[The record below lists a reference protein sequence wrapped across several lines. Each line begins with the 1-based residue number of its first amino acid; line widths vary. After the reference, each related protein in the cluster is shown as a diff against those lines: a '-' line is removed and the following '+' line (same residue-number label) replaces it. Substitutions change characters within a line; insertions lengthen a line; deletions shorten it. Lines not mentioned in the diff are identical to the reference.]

1 MKRYLLS
8 TFTIAAAAL
17 LVTSC
22 NDEMDNGLKT
32 GDDGTVTF
40 TAQLPSEM
48 GTRAFA
54 DGLTAKHLQY
64 AVYEAG
70 QSTPLK
76 VFGDETTVVGEAEMV
91 DLKKSVTL
99 KLTSGKSYDVIFWAD
114 ATTDSPYTFNP
125 ASQEVSVDY
134 SKVNNNSDNCDAFF
148 KKETITVSGNQSVDV
163 KLTRPFAQVNIGTDD
178 FDAAKASGLEVT
190 QTEVVAKAFATLNL
204 ATGEVS
210 DEADRTFTMK
220 AIPTASDGE
229 FPVAGGYKYLSMDY
243 LLVGADKATV
253 DVAFNYG
260 GPQSRTFTNVPVQ
273 RNYRTNIYGSLLTN
287 TTDFNVVIEPAFSGE
302 FAHEVVSVSTFAALK
317 AAATAGGDVKLE
329 SAIDFTQVV
338 TVDNNKTL
346 TVDLNKQNVAN
357 AADLWDNPSVPNSW
371 SLFSVRGTDSKL
383 TLSGDGDVIAKAND
397 CYAID
402 VQGGGHLVIEG
413 GHYNGNIHAV
423 YVLEGVAEIKGGTFE
438 VQQKYPDAEKADE
451 FVLNCLDENRKNGTA
466 KIIVTGGTFIG
477 FNPGDCKA
485 EGNGTN
491 FVAPGYA
498 SIPNGTAADGR
509 TIWKVVP
516 TVEATTEAELEGSFK
531 RGSVT
536 AISSNISTATITTCH
551 SKSNLVF
558 KNGSVLKLEPTET
571 GSLYTLS
578 VRKNSNL
585 TISGN
590 GSIIAPVLIN
600 PNPTTSQAAAIE
612 VGVQAN
618 SGTVN
623 IYDNVT
629 LEGNSG
635 AAGSYALRLVN
646 GTANI
651 YGGHFKTAG
660 GLNGDSECIYLQSI
674 KPYREAYRQCNLNIY
689 GGVFETTGDAK
700 YLINC
705 KDEPYKDGKC
715 AIKIMGGIFVGFN
728 PADNTAEGAHTNFVA
743 SGYKSVETTYNGKQ
757 AWKVV
762 KE

>member
-32 GDDGTVTF
+32 GDEGTVTF

-70 QSTPLK
+70 QSTPLP

-91 DLKKSVTL
+91 NLKKSVTL

-204 ATGEVS
+204 ATGKVS

-287 TTDFNVVIEPAFSGE
+287 TTDFNVVIEPAFATTNYNLGALYTASQIGGAVTLSDNVD
-302 FAHEVVSVSTFAALK
+302 FDRTIAVQPGKTMSVNLNGKT
-317 AAATAGGDVKLE
+317 VKN
-329 SAIDFTQVV
+329 T
-338 TVDNNKTL
+338 TN
-346 TVDLNKQNVAN
+346 
-357 AADLWDNPSVPNSW
+357 LWENPSVPDSW

-383 TLSGDGDVIAKAND
+383 TLSGDGEVIAKAND
-397 CYAID
+397 CYAVD
-402 VQGGGHLVIEG
+402 VQDGGHLVIED

-423 YVLEGVAEIKGGTFE
+423 YVEEGTAEIKGGTFE
-438 VQQKYPDAEKADE
+438 VQQKYPDADKADE
-451 FVLNCLDENRKNGTA
+451 FVLNCYDANRKNGTA

-516 TVEATTEAELEGSFK
+516 AVEATTAEGLKTALTTRGKIVALGQDLEYA
-531 RGSVT
+531 SV
-536 AISSNISTATITTCH
+536 ISPARSTSLVMKNGA
-551 SKSNLVF
+551 VF
-558 KNGSVLKLEPTET
+558 KSTNDDSNNINTLLSISET
-571 GSLYTLS
+571 G
-578 VRKNSNL
+578 VK
-585 TISGN
+585 ISGN
-590 GSIIAPVLIN
+590 GTLEAAPN
-600 PNPTTSQAAAIE
+600 RPNHTSAVIE
-612 VGVQAN
+612 VRNGGSVDIYGNLTFDAKGGSKAN
-618 SGTVN
+618 N
-623 IYDNVT
+623 AI
-629 LEGNSG
+629 
-635 AAGSYALRLVN
+635 RIFK

-651 YGGHFKTAG
+651 HSGYFHTVGGSPKE
-660 GLNGDSECIYLQSI
+660 NSSECILIGY
-674 KPYREAYRQCNLNIY
+674 YNTDCYLNIT
-689 GGVFETTGDAK
+689 GGIFESDGDAT

-705 KDEPYKDGKC
+705 MDDYKKRC
-715 AIKIMGGIFVGFN
+715 HVKVMGGTFVGFN
-728 PADNTAEGAHTNFVA
+728 PADNTADGAHTNFVA
-743 SGYKSVETTYNGKQ
+743 PGYKSVETTYNGKQ

>member
-32 GDDGTVTF
+32 GNEGTVTF

-99 KLTSGKSYDVIFWAD
+99 QLTSGKSYDVIFWAD
-114 ATTDSPYTFNP
+114 ATTDSPYTFDP
-125 ASQEVSVDY
+125 ATQKVSVDY

-204 ATGEVS
+204 ATGEVA

-260 GPQSRTFTNVPVQ
+260 GPQNRTFTNVPVQ

-302 FAHEVVSVSTFAALK
+302 FAHEVVSTDEQLA
-317 AAATAGGDVKLE
+317 AAATIPNQRIQLTDGVKVTLPTTIADGVEFIGGNNTMIKVPNGYILKANNTTFKDVTLARDDSNGKTEEKGILVIN
-329 SAIDFTQVV
+329 ADDVVLDNVKFTIVNQKVGAYGCVYVNRGKTV
-338 TVDNNKTL
+338 TVKNTK
-346 TVDLNKQNVAN
+346 
-357 AADLWDNPSVPNSW
+357 
-371 SLFSVRGTDSKL
+371 FSIQIS
-383 TLSGDGDVIAKAND
+383 
-397 CYAID
+397 Y
-402 VQGGGHLVIEG
+402 
-413 GHYNGNIHAV
+413 AV
-423 YVLEGVAEIKGGTFE
+423 YAYDNETNIILE
-438 VQQKYPDAEKADE
+438 
-451 FVLNCLDENRKNGTA
+451 NCNFGPKFQYCTNQ
-466 KIIVTGGTFIG
+466 
-477 FNPGDCKA
+477 P
-485 EGNGTN
+485 GNGKLIARNTT
-491 FVAPGYA
+491 FRGWMSGWSDGYFENCTFKHGDLYYPYA
-498 SIPNGTAADGR
+498 R
-509 TIWKVVP
+509 CY
-516 TVEATTEAELEGSFK
+516 GSSVFK
-531 RGSVT
+531 DCEFERL
-536 AISSNISTATITTCH
+536 STATD
-551 SKSNLVF
+551 NRWL
-558 KNGSVLKLEPTET
+558 PTAPNRNDGE
-571 GSLYTLS
+571 GNRLYDYDYAVS
-578 VRKNSNL
+578 CMKQH
-585 TISGN
+585 
-590 GSIIAPVLIN
+590 SIIEFIN
-600 PNPTTSQAAAIE
+600 CRYSDGSAFNKNVFLKGTTDS
-612 VGVQAN
+612 
-618 SGTVN
+618 SGDPDKV
-623 IYDNVT
+623 II
-629 LEGNSG
+629 
-635 AAGSYALRLVN
+635 N
-646 GTANI
+646 GTT
-651 YGGHFKTAG
+651 YT
-660 GLNGDSECIYLQSI
+660 D
-674 KPYREAYRQCNLNIY
+674 
-689 GGVFETTGDAK
+689 
-700 YLINC
+700 IN
-705 KDEPYKDGKC
+705 E
-715 AIKIMGGIFVGFN
+715 F
-728 PADNTAEGAHTNFVA
+728 
-743 SGYKSVETTYNGKQ
+743 TY
-757 AWKVV
+757 W
-762 KE
+762 

>member
-32 GDDGTVTF
+32 GDEGTVTF

-70 QSTPLK
+70 QSTPLP
-76 VFGDETTVVGEAEMV
+76 VFGDETTVVGEAEMNN
-91 DLKKSVTL
+91 LKQTVSL
-99 KLTSGKSYDVIFWAD
+99 KLTTGKTYDVIFWAD

-287 TTDFNVVIEPAFSGE
+287 TTDFNVVIEPAFATTNYNLGALYTASQIGGAVTLSDNVD
-302 FAHEVVSVSTFAALK
+302 FDRTIAVQPGKTMSVNLNGKT
-317 AAATAGGDVKLE
+317 VKN
-329 SAIDFTQVV
+329 T
-338 TVDNNKTL
+338 T
-346 TVDLNKQNVAN
+346 
-357 AADLWDNPSVPNSW
+357 DLWENPSVPNSW

-423 YVLEGVAEIKGGTFE
+423 YVTEGVAEIKGGTFE

-451 FVLNCLDENRKNGTA
+451 FVLNCLDENYKNGTA

-498 SIPNGTAADGR
+498 SIANGTAADGR

-516 TVEATTEAELEGSFK
+516 AVEATTEAELEGSFK

-536 AISSNISTATITTCH
+536 AISSNINTATITTCH

-590 GSIIAPVLIN
+590 GSIIAPVLIS

-612 VGVQAN
+612 VGVQAY
-618 SGTVN
+618 SGIVN

-674 KPYREAYRQCNLNIY
+674 KPWRGTYRQCNLNIY
-689 GGVFETTGDAK
+689 GGIFETTGDAK

>member
-8 TFTIAAAAL
+8 SFTIAAAAL

-32 GDDGTVTF
+32 GDEGTVTF

-91 DLKKSVTL
+91 NLKKSVTL

-204 ATGEVS
+204 ATGEVA

-253 DVAFNYG
+253 DVVFNYG
-260 GPQSRTFTNVPVQ
+260 GPQNRTFTNVPVQ

-287 TTDFNVVIEPAFSGE
+287 TTDFNVVIEPAFATTNYNLGALYTASQIGGAVTLSDNVD
-302 FAHEVVSVSTFAALK
+302 FDRTIAVQPGKTMSVNLNGKT
-317 AAATAGGDVKLE
+317 VKN
-329 SAIDFTQVV
+329 T
-338 TVDNNKTL
+338 T
-346 TVDLNKQNVAN
+346 
-357 AADLWDNPSVPNSW
+357 DLWENPSVPNSW

-383 TLSGDGDVIAKAND
+383 TLSGDGEVIAKAND
-397 CYAID
+397 CYAVD
-402 VQGGGHLVIEG
+402 VQDGGHLVIEG

-423 YVLEGVAEIKGGTFE
+423 YVQKGTAEIKGGTFE
-438 VQQKYPDAEKADE
+438 VQQKYSAEDPDEY
-451 FVLNCLDENRKNGTA
+451 VLNCYDANYINGTA
-466 KIIVTGGTFIG
+466 KIIVSGGTFIG
-477 FNPGDCKA
+477 FNPGNCKA
-485 EGNGTN
+485 EDKNGTN
-491 FVAPGYA
+491 FLAPGYA
-498 SIPNGTAADGR
+498 SVADGTTADGR
-509 TIWKVVP
+509 VIYKVIQAP
-516 TVEATTEAELEGSFK
+516 TTRSEIINLLSKDGGSICIGSDYEGGAYLSK
-531 RGSVT
+531 DGVT
-536 AISSNISTATITTCH
+536 ASFAISNNAVVTPLQKKSQRSTFNIDGTNLNLFGNGKILGPCNVTDSDEGAIWVQGGSTL
-551 SKSNLVF
+551 N
-558 KNGSVLKLEPTET
+558 
-571 GSLYTLS
+571 
-578 VRKNSNL
+578 
-585 TISGN
+585 ISGN
-590 GSIIAPVLIN
+590 LSI
-600 PNPTTSQAAAIE
+600 E
-612 VGVQAN
+612 G
-618 SGTVN
+618 GTGGHLNACV
-623 IYDNVT
+623 IIF
-629 LEGNSG
+629 
-635 AAGSYALRLVN
+635 N
-646 GTANI
+646 GTTNI
-651 YGGHFKTAG
+651 QNGYFHSSIDK
-660 GLNGDSECIYLQSI
+660 NGDSNPCIILAPI
-674 KPYREAYRQCNLNIY
+674 KSPTVTGYSKLNIY
-689 GGVFETTGDAK
+689 GGVFEADGDAK
-700 YLINC
+700 FVINC
-705 KDEPYKDGKC
+705 QDEDKDRCTVKV
-715 AIKIMGGIFVGFN
+715 MGGIFVGFN
-728 PADNTAEGAHTNFVA
+728 PADNTADGAHTNYVA
-743 SGYKSVETTYNGKQ
+743 TGYKSVETTYNGKQ

-762 KE
+762 RE

>member
-32 GDDGTVTF
+32 GDEGTVTF
-40 TAQLPSEM
+40 TAQLPSEI

-76 VFGDETTVVGEAEMV
+76 VFGDETTVVGEAEMNN
-91 DLKKSVTL
+91 LKQTVSL
-99 KLTSGKSYDVIFWAD
+99 KLTTGKTYDVIFWAD

-204 ATGEVS
+204 ATGEVA

-287 TTDFNVVIEPAFSGE
+287 TTDFNVVIEPAFATTNYNLGALYTASQIGGAVTLSDNVD
-302 FAHEVVSVSTFAALK
+302 FDRTIAVQPGKTMSVNLNGKT
-317 AAATAGGDVKLE
+317 VKN
-329 SAIDFTQVV
+329 T
-338 TVDNNKTL
+338 T
-346 TVDLNKQNVAN
+346 
-357 AADLWDNPSVPNSW
+357 DLWENPSVPNSW

-397 CYAID
+397 CYAVD
-402 VQGGGHLVIEG
+402 VQDGGHLVIED
-413 GHYNGNIHAV
+413 GHFNGNIHAV

-451 FVLNCLDENRKNGTA
+451 FVLNCYDANRRNGTA

-485 EGNGTN
+485 EGDGTN

-498 SIPNGTAADGR
+498 SIANGTAADGR

-516 TVEATTEAELEGSFK
+516 AVEATTEAELEGSFK
-531 RGSVT
+531 RGSIT

-571 GSLYTLS
+571 GDLYTLS

-590 GSIIAPVLIN
+590 GSIIAPVLIS

-612 VGVQAN
+612 VGVQAY

-635 AAGSYALRLVN
+635 AAGSYALRLGN

-674 KPYREAYRQCNLNIY
+674 KPWRGTYRQCNLNIY

-743 SGYKSVETTYNGKQ
+743 PGYKSVETTYNGKQ

>member
-32 GDDGTVTF
+32 DDEGTVTF

-76 VFGDETTVVGEAEMV
+76 VFGDETTVVGEAEMNN
-91 DLKKSVTL
+91 LKQTVSL
-99 KLTSGKSYDVIFWAD
+99 KLTTGKTYDVIFWAD

-204 ATGEVS
+204 ATGKVA

-302 FAHEVVSVSTFAALK
+302 FAHEVVSISTFAALK

-357 AADLWDNPSVPNSW
+357 AADLWDKAPNQW
-371 SLFSVRGTDSKL
+371 SLFSVRRGSTL
-383 TLSGDGDVIAKAND
+383 TLKGDGKVIAKAND
-397 CYAID
+397 CYAVD
-402 VQGGGHLVIEG
+402 VQDGGHLVIEG

-423 YVLEGVAEIKGGTFE
+423 YVEEGTAEIKGGTFE
-438 VQQKYPDAEKADE
+438 VQQKFPDADKADE

-498 SIPNGTAADGR
+498 SVCESKTADGR
-509 TIWKVVP
+509 EIWKVIPV
-516 TVEATTEAELEGSFK
+516 TRNNIIAALEKQGAK
-531 RGSVT
+531 VC
-536 AISSNISTATITTCH
+536 ISNDYQGGAYLSKDDITSTLMLNKATITPIPNKMSTINIEGTNLNVTGTGKFVGPSNSYTTTGAFWVQH
-551 SKSNLVF
+551 SNTLNIDGNISVESGTNSDFNACVIVF
-558 KNGSVLKLEPTET
+558 N
-571 GSLYTLS
+571 
-578 VRKNSNL
+578 
-585 TISGN
+585 
-590 GSIIAPVLIN
+590 
-600 PNPTTSQAAAIE
+600 
-612 VGVQAN
+612 
-618 SGTVN
+618 GTVN
-623 IYDNVT
+623 ISNGYFHSSVSKD
-629 LEGNSG
+629 
-635 AAGSYALRLVN
+635 GS
-646 GTANI
+646 
-651 YGGHFKTAG
+651 
-660 GLNGDSECIYLQSI
+660 SSPCIYLFGNTGV
-674 KPYREAYRQCNLNIY
+674 AYANIT
-689 GGVFETTGDAK
+689 GGVFEADGDAMFT
-700 YLINC
+700 INC
-705 KDEPYKDGKC
+705 DDTNKSRCHVKV
-715 AIKIMGGIFVGFN
+715 MGGTFVGFN
-728 PADNTAEGAHTNFVA
+728 PADNTADGAHTNYVA
-743 SGYKSVETTYNGKQ
+743 TGYKSVETTYNGKQ

>member
-32 GDDGTVTF
+32 GDEGTVTF

-91 DLKKSVTL
+91 NLKKSVTL

-204 ATGEVS
+204 ATGEVA

-253 DVAFNYG
+253 DVVFNYG
-260 GPQSRTFTNVPVQ
+260 GPQNRTFTNVPVQ

-287 TTDFNVVIEPAFSGE
+287 TTDFNVVIEPAFATTNYNLGALYTASQIGGAVTLSDNVD
-302 FAHEVVSVSTFAALK
+302 FDRTIAVQPGKTMSVNLNGKT
-317 AAATAGGDVKLE
+317 VKN
-329 SAIDFTQVV
+329 T
-338 TVDNNKTL
+338 T
-346 TVDLNKQNVAN
+346 
-357 AADLWDNPSVPNSW
+357 DLWENPSVPNSW

-383 TLSGDGDVIAKAND
+383 TLSGDGEVIAKAND
-397 CYAID
+397 CYAVD
-402 VQGGGHLVIEG
+402 VQDGGHLVIED
-413 GHYNGNIHAV
+413 GHFNGNIHAV

-451 FVLNCLDENRKNGTA
+451 FVLNCYDTNRRNGTA

-491 FVAPGYA
+491 FVASGYA
-498 SIPNGTAADGR
+498 SIANGTTADGR

-516 TVEATTEAELEGSFK
+516 AVEATTEAELEGSFK

-536 AISSNISTATITTCH
+536 AISSNINTATITTCN

-612 VGVQAN
+612 VGVQAY

-651 YGGHFKTAG
+651 YGGHFKTTG

-674 KPYREAYRQCNLNIY
+674 KPYRGTYRQCNLNIY
-689 GGVFETTGDAK
+689 GAFSRQQEM
-700 YLINC
+700 LNI
-705 KDEPYKDGKC
+705 
-715 AIKIMGGIFVGFN
+715 
-728 PADNTAEGAHTNFVA
+728 
-743 SGYKSVETTYNGKQ
+743 
-757 AWKVV
+757 
-762 KE
+762 

>member
-32 GDDGTVTF
+32 DDEGTVTF

-91 DLKKSVTL
+91 NLKKSVTL

-148 KKETITVSGNQSVDV
+148 KKEAITVSGNQSVDV

-204 ATGEVS
+204 ATGKVS

-287 TTDFNVVIEPAFSGE
+287 TTDFNVVIEPAFATTNYNLGALYTASQIGGAVTLSDNVD
-302 FAHEVVSVSTFAALK
+302 FDRTIAVQPGKTMSVNLNGKT
-317 AAATAGGDVKLE
+317 VKN
-329 SAIDFTQVV
+329 T
-338 TVDNNKTL
+338 T
-346 TVDLNKQNVAN
+346 
-357 AADLWDNPSVPNSW
+357 DLWENPSVPNSW

-383 TLSGDGDVIAKAND
+383 TLSGDGDVIAKVND
-397 CYAID
+397 CYAVD
-402 VQGGGHLVIEG
+402 VQGGGHLVIDG

-423 YVLEGVAEIKGGTFE
+423 YVTEGVAEIKGGTFE

-451 FVLNCLDENRKNGTA
+451 FVLNCLDENYKNGTA

-498 SIPNGTAADGR
+498 SIANGTTADGR
-509 TIWKVVP
+509 TIWKVVSA
-516 TVEATTEAELEGSFK
+516 VEATTETELEGSFK
-531 RGSVT
+531 SGSVT

-600 PNPTTSQAAAIE
+600 PNPTKSQAAAIE
-612 VGVQAN
+612 VGVQAY
-618 SGTVN
+618 SGIVN

-674 KPYREAYRQCNLNIY
+674 KPYRGTYRQCNLNIY

-743 SGYKSVETTYNGKQ
+743 PGYKSVETTYNGKQ

>member
-32 GDDGTVTF
+32 GDEGTVTF

-91 DLKKSVTL
+91 NLKKSVTL

-260 GPQSRTFTNVPVQ
+260 GPQNRTFTNVPVQ

-287 TTDFNVVIEPAFSGE
+287 TTDFNVVIEPAFATTNYNLGALYTASQIGGAVTLSDNVD
-302 FAHEVVSVSTFAALK
+302 FDRTIAVQPGKTMSVNLNGKT
-317 AAATAGGDVKLE
+317 VKN
-329 SAIDFTQVV
+329 T
-338 TVDNNKTL
+338 T
-346 TVDLNKQNVAN
+346 
-357 AADLWDNPSVPNSW
+357 DLWENPSVPNSW

-423 YVLEGVAEIKGGTFE
+423 YVTEGVAEIKGGTFE

-451 FVLNCLDENRKNGTA
+451 FVLNCLDENYKNGTA

-498 SIPNGTAADGR
+498 SIANGTAADGR

-516 TVEATTEAELEGSFK
+516 AVEATTEAKLEGSFK

-536 AISSNISTATITTCH
+536 AISSNINTATITTCH

-571 GSLYTLS
+571 GDLYTLS

-590 GSIIAPVLIN
+590 GSIIAPVLIS

-612 VGVQAN
+612 VGVQAY

-629 LEGNSG
+629 IEGNSG
-635 AAGSYALRLVN
+635 AAGSYALKLVN

-660 GLNGDSECIYLQSI
+660 GSNGDSECIYLQSI
-674 KPYREAYRQCNLNIY
+674 KPWGGTYRQCNLNIY

-743 SGYKSVETTYNGKQ
+743 PGYKSVETTYNGKQ

>member
-32 GDDGTVTF
+32 GDEGTVTF

-76 VFGDETTVVGEAEMV
+76 VFGDETTVVGEAEM
-91 DLKKSVTL
+91 DNLKQTVSL
-99 KLTSGKSYDVIFWAD
+99 KLTTGKTYDVIFWAAD
-114 ATTDSPYTFNP
+114 NSAKKPYTFDPLTQTVKIKYTN
-125 ASQEVSVDY
+125 VY
-134 SKVNNNSDNCDAFF
+134 SNNDICDAFF
-148 KKETITVSGNQSVDV
+148 KKETITVSGNQNVDV

-178 FDAAKASGLEVT
+178 FDAATIAGLNLT
-190 QTEVVAKAFATLNL
+190 QTQVKATAGDILNL
-204 ATGEVS
+204 ATGKMEGT
-210 DEADRTFTMK
+210 EATRTFKMK
-220 AIPTASDGE
+220 AIPTADDGA
-229 FPVAGGYKYLSMDY
+229 FPVAGYKYLLMAYIPISDT
-243 LLVGADKATV
+243 KETV
-253 DVAFNYG
+253 DMTFGYNG
-260 GPQSRTFTNVPVQ
+260 KSTFRSFTNVPLQ

-287 TTDFNVVIEPAFSGE
+287 SVDFNVVIEPAFSGE
-302 FAHEVVSVSTFAALK
+302 FAHEVVSASTFAALK
-317 AAATAGGDVKLE
+317 AAVANGQ
-329 SAIDFTQVV
+329 S
-338 TVDNNKTL
+338 VDAEKTL
-346 TVDLNKQNVAN
+346 VLSGGQSETLNLGDLSISNKN
-357 AADLWDNPSVPNSW
+357 DIWSDSDW
-371 SLFSVRGTDSKL
+371 SLLSVRENSSL
-383 TLSGDGDVIAKAND
+383 TITSGAYIAKAND
-397 CYAID
+397 CYAVD
-402 VQGGGHLVIEG
+402 VQDGGHLVIED

-423 YVLEGVAEIKGGTFE
+423 YVEEGTAEIKGGTFE
-438 VQQKYPDAEKADE
+438 VQQKYPDADKADE
-451 FVLNCLDENRKNGTA
+451 FVLNCYDANRKNGTA

-516 TVEATTEAELEGSFK
+516 AVEATTEAELEGSFK

-590 GSIIAPVLIN
+590 GSIIAPVLIS

-612 VGVQAN
+612 VGVQAY
-618 SGTVN
+618 SGIVN

-635 AAGSYALRLVN
+635 AVGSYALRLVN

-660 GLNGDSECIYLQSI
+660 GLNGDSECIYLESI
-674 KPYREAYRQCNLNIY
+674 KPWGGTYRQCNLNIF

-743 SGYKSVETTYNGKQ
+743 PGYKSVETTYNGKQ

>member
-32 GDDGTVTF
+32 GDEGTVTF

-76 VFGDETTVVGEAEMV
+76 VFGDETTVVGEAEM
-91 DLKKSVTL
+91 DNLKQTVSL
-99 KLTSGKSYDVIFWAD
+99 KLTTGKTYDVIFWAAD
-114 ATTDSPYTFNP
+114 NSAKKPYTFDPLTQTVKIKYTN
-125 ASQEVSVDY
+125 VY
-134 SKVNNNSDNCDAFF
+134 SNNDICDAFF
-148 KKETITVSGNQSVDV
+148 KKETITVSGNQNVDV

-178 FDAAKASGLEVT
+178 FDAATIAGLNLT
-190 QTEVVAKAFATLNL
+190 QTQVKATAGDILNL
-204 ATGEVS
+204 ATGKMEGT
-210 DEADRTFTMK
+210 EATRTFKMK
-220 AIPTASDGE
+220 AIPTANDGA
-229 FPVAGGYKYLSMDY
+229 FPVAGYKYLLMAYIPISDT
-243 LLVGADKATV
+243 KETV
-253 DVAFNYG
+253 DMTFGYNG
-260 GPQSRTFTNVPVQ
+260 KSTFRSFTNVPLQ

-287 TTDFNVVIEPAFSGE
+287 SVDFNVVIEPAFSGE
-302 FAHEVVSVSTFAALK
+302 FAHEVVSASTFAALK
-317 AAATAGGDVKLE
+317 AAVANGQ
-329 SAIDFTQVV
+329 S
-338 TVDNNKTL
+338 VDAEKTL
-346 TVDLNKQNVAN
+346 VLSGGQSETLNLGDLSISNKN
-357 AADLWDNPSVPNSW
+357 DIWSDSDW
-371 SLFSVRGTDSKL
+371 SLLSVRENSSL
-383 TLSGDGDVIAKAND
+383 TITSGAYIAKAND
-397 CYAID
+397 CYAVD
-402 VQGGGHLVIEG
+402 VQDGGHLVIED
-413 GHYNGNIHAV
+413 GHFNGNIHAV

-438 VQQKYPDAEKADE
+438 VQQKYTDADKADE
-451 FVLNCLDENRKNGTA
+451 FVLNCYDANRKNGTA

-485 EGNGTN
+485 EGDGTN

-516 TVEATTEAELEGSFK
+516 AVEATTEAELEGSFK

-571 GSLYTLS
+571 GDLYTLS

-590 GSIIAPVLIN
+590 GSIIAPVLIS

-612 VGVQAN
+612 VGVQAY
-618 SGTVN
+618 SGIVN

-635 AAGSYALRLVN
+635 AVGSYALRLVN

-660 GLNGDSECIYLQSI
+660 GLNGDSECIYLESI
-674 KPYREAYRQCNLNIY
+674 KPWGGTYRQCNLNIF

-743 SGYKSVETTYNGKQ
+743 PGYKSVETTYNGKQ
-757 AWKVV
+757 AWKVI

>member
-32 GDDGTVTF
+32 GDEGTVTF

-70 QSTPLK
+70 QSTPLP
-76 VFGDETTVVGEAEMV
+76 VFGDETTVVGEAEMNN
-91 DLKKSVTL
+91 LKQTVSL
-99 KLTSGKSYDVIFWAD
+99 KLTTGKTYDVIFWAD

-287 TTDFNVVIEPAFSGE
+287 TTDFNVVIEPAFATTNYNLGALYTASQIGGAVTLSDNVD
-302 FAHEVVSVSTFAALK
+302 FDRTIAVQPGKTMSVNLNGKT
-317 AAATAGGDVKLE
+317 VKN
-329 SAIDFTQVV
+329 T
-338 TVDNNKTL
+338 T
-346 TVDLNKQNVAN
+346 
-357 AADLWDNPSVPNSW
+357 DLWENPSVPNSW

-402 VQGGGHLVIEG
+402 VQGRGHLVIEG

-423 YVLEGVAEIKGGTFE
+423 YVTEGVAEIKGGTFE

-451 FVLNCLDENRKNGTA
+451 FVLNCLDENYKNGTA

-498 SIPNGTAADGR
+498 SIANGTAADGR

-516 TVEATTEAELEGSFK
+516 AVEATTEAELEGSFK

-571 GSLYTLS
+571 GDLYTLS
-578 VRKNSNL
+578 VRKNNNL

-590 GSIIAPVLIN
+590 GSIIAPVLIS

-674 KPYREAYRQCNLNIY
+674 KPWRGTYRQCNLNIY
-689 GGVFETTGDAK
+689 GGIFETTGDAK

>member
-32 GDDGTVTF
+32 GDEGTVTF

-70 QSTPLK
+70 QSTPLP

-91 DLKKSVTL
+91 NLKKSVTL

-302 FAHEVVSVSTFAALK
+302 FAHEVVSISTFAALK

-357 AADLWDNPSVPNSW
+357 AADLWDKAPNQW
-371 SLFSVRGTDSKL
+371 SLFSVRRGSTL
-383 TLSGDGDVIAKAND
+383 TLKGDGEVIAKAND
-397 CYAID
+397 CYAVD
-402 VQGGGHLVIEG
+402 VQDGGHLVIED
-413 GHYNGNIHAV
+413 GHFNGNIHAV

-451 FVLNCLDENRKNGTA
+451 FVLNCYDANRENGTA

-516 TVEATTEAELEGSFK
+516 AVEATTAEGLETALTT
-531 RGSVT
+531 RGKIVALGQDLEYASV
-536 AISSNISTATITTCH
+536 ISPARSTSLVMKNGA
-551 SKSNLVF
+551 VF
-558 KNGSVLKLEPTET
+558 KSTNDDSNNINTLLSISET
-571 GSLYTLS
+571 G
-578 VRKNSNL
+578 VK
-585 TISGN
+585 ISGN
-590 GSIIAPVLIN
+590 GTLEAAPN
-600 PNPTTSQAAAIE
+600 RPNHTSAVIE
-612 VGVQAN
+612 VRNGGSVDIYGNLTFDAKGGSKAN
-618 SGTVN
+618 N
-623 IYDNVT
+623 AI
-629 LEGNSG
+629 
-635 AAGSYALRLVN
+635 RIFK

-651 YGGHFKTAG
+651 HSGYFHTVGGSPKE
-660 GLNGDSECIYLQSI
+660 NSSECILIGY
-674 KPYREAYRQCNLNIY
+674 YNTDCYLNIT
-689 GGVFETTGDAK
+689 GGIFESDGDAT

-705 KDEPYKDGKC
+705 MDDYKKRC
-715 AIKIMGGIFVGFN
+715 HVKVMGGTFVGFN
-728 PADNTAEGAHTNFVA
+728 PADNTADGAHTNYVA
-743 SGYKSVETTYNGKQ
+743 PGYKSVETTYNGKQ

>member
-32 GDDGTVTF
+32 GDEGTVTF

-76 VFGDETTVVGEAEMV
+76 VFGDETTVVGEAEMNN
-91 DLKKSVTL
+91 LKQTVSL
-99 KLTSGKSYDVIFWAD
+99 KLTTGKTYDVIFWAAD
-114 ATTDSPYTFNP
+114 NSAKKPYTFDPLTQTVKIKYTN
-125 ASQEVSVDY
+125 VY
-134 SKVNNNSDNCDAFF
+134 SNNDICDAFF
-148 KKETITVSGNQSVDV
+148 KKETITVSGNQNVDV

-178 FDAAKASGLEVT
+178 FDAATIAGLNLT
-190 QTEVVAKAFATLNL
+190 QTQVKATAGDILNL
-204 ATGEVS
+204 ATGKMEGT
-210 DEADRTFTMK
+210 EATRTFKMK
-220 AIPTASDGE
+220 AIPTADDGA
-229 FPVAGGYKYLSMDY
+229 FPVAGYKYLLMAYIPISDT
-243 LLVGADKATV
+243 KETV
-253 DVAFNYG
+253 DMTFGYNG
-260 GPQSRTFTNVPVQ
+260 KSTFRSFTNVPLQ

-287 TTDFNVVIEPAFSGE
+287 SVDFNVVIEPAFSGE
-302 FAHEVVSVSTFAALK
+302 FAHEVVSASTFAALK
-317 AAATAGGDVKLE
+317 AAVANGQ
-329 SAIDFTQVV
+329 S
-338 TVDNNKTL
+338 VDAEKTL
-346 TVDLNKQNVAN
+346 VLSGGQSETLNLGDLSISNKNN
-357 AADLWDNPSVPNSW
+357 IWSDSDSDW
-371 SLFSVRGTDSKL
+371 SLLSVRENSSL
-383 TLSGDGDVIAKAND
+383 TITSGAYIAKAND

-451 FVLNCLDENRKNGTA
+451 FVLNCYDANRKNGTA

-516 TVEATTEAELEGSFK
+516 AVEATTAEGLETALTT
-531 RGSVT
+531 RGKIVALGQDLEYASS
-536 AISSNISTATITTCH
+536 ISPASNTSLVMKNGA
-551 SKSNLVF
+551 VF
-558 KNGSVLKLEPTET
+558 KSTNDDSNNINTLLSISAT
-571 GSLYTLS
+571 G
-578 VRKNSNL
+578 VK
-585 TISGN
+585 ISGN
-590 GSIIAPVLIN
+590 GTLEAAPN
-600 PNPTTSQAAAIE
+600 RPNHPSAVIEVRNGGSVDISGNLTFDAKGGSQANNAIK
-612 VGVQAN
+612 
-618 SGTVN
+618 
-623 IYDNVT
+623 IIK
-629 LEGNSG
+629 
-635 AAGSYALRLVN
+635 

-651 YGGHFKTAG
+651 HSGYFHTVGGATKEST
-660 GLNGDSECIYLQSI
+660 SECIYLESGWAASS
-674 KPYREAYRQCNLNIY
+674 KANLNIY
-689 GGVFETTGDAK
+689 GGVFECDGDAT

-705 KDEPYKDGKC
+705 KDKYRSKC
-715 AIKIMGGIFVGFN
+715 TIKIMGGIFVGFN

-743 SGYKSVETTYNGKQ
+743 PGYKSVETTYNGKQ

>member
-32 GDDGTVTF
+32 GDEGTVTF

-76 VFGDETTVVGEAEMV
+76 VFGDETTVVGEAEMNN
-91 DLKKSVTL
+91 LKQTVSL
-99 KLTSGKSYDVIFWAD
+99 KLTTGKTYDVIFWAD

-178 FDAAKASGLEVT
+178 IDAAKASGLEVT

-204 ATGEVS
+204 ATGKVS

-287 TTDFNVVIEPAFSGE
+287 TTDFNVVIEPAFATTNYNLGALYTASQIGGAVTLSDNVD
-302 FAHEVVSVSTFAALK
+302 FDRTIAVQPGKIMSVNLNGKT
-317 AAATAGGDVKLE
+317 VKN
-329 SAIDFTQVV
+329 T
-338 TVDNNKTL
+338 T
-346 TVDLNKQNVAN
+346 
-357 AADLWDNPSVPNSW
+357 DLWKNPSVPNSW

-383 TLSGDGDVIAKAND
+383 TLSGDGEVIAKAND
-397 CYAID
+397 CYAVD
-402 VQGGGHLVIEG
+402 VQDGGHLVIEG
-413 GHYNGNIHAV
+413 GHFNGNIHAV
-423 YVLEGVAEIKGGTFE
+423 YVEEGTAEIKGGTFE
-438 VQQKYPDAEKADE
+438 VQQKYPDADKADE
-451 FVLNCLDENRKNGTA
+451 FVLNCYDANRKNGTA

-491 FVAPGYA
+491 FVASGYA

-516 TVEATTEAELEGSFK
+516 AVEATTAEGLKTALTTRGKIVALGQDLEYASSISPASNTSLVMKNGAVFKSTNDDSNNINTLLSISETGVKIYGNGTLEAAPNRPNHTSAVIEVKKG
-531 RGSVT
+531 GSVD
-536 AISSNISTATITTCH
+536 IY
-551 SKSNLVF
+551 
-558 KNGSVLKLEPTET
+558 G
-571 GSLYTLS
+571 
-578 VRKNSNL
+578 NL
-585 TISGN
+585 TFDAKG
-590 GSIIAPVLIN
+590 GSKAN
-600 PNPTTSQAAAIE
+600 NAIR
-612 VGVQAN
+612 
-618 SGTVN
+618 
-623 IYDNVT
+623 IFK
-629 LEGNSG
+629 
-635 AAGSYALRLVN
+635 

-651 YGGHFKTAG
+651 HSGYFHTVGGSPKE
-660 GLNGDSECIYLQSI
+660 NSSECILIGY
-674 KPYREAYRQCNLNIY
+674 YNTDCYLNIT
-689 GGVFETTGDAK
+689 GGIFESDGDAT

-705 KDEPYKDGKC
+705 MDDYKKRC
-715 AIKIMGGIFVGFN
+715 HVKVMGGTFVGFN
-728 PADNTAEGAHTNFVA
+728 PADNTADGAHTNYVA
-743 SGYKSVETTYNGKQ
+743 PGYKSVETTYNGKQ

>member
-22 NDEMDNGLKT
+22 NDEVNNGLKT
-32 GDDGTVTF
+32 GDEGTVTF

-91 DLKKSVTL
+91 NLKKSVTL

-204 ATGEVS
+204 ATGEVA

-253 DVAFNYG
+253 DVVFNYG
-260 GPQSRTFTNVPVQ
+260 GPQNRTFTNVPVQ

-302 FAHEVVSVSTFAALK
+302 FAHEVVSTDEQLA
-317 AAATAGGDVKLE
+317 AAATIPNQRIQLTDGVKVTLPTTIADGVEFIGGNNTMIKVPNGYILKANNTTFKDVTLARDDSNGKTEEKGILVIN
-329 SAIDFTQVV
+329 ADDVVLDNVKFTIVNQKVGAYGCVYVNRGKTV
-338 TVDNNKTL
+338 TVKNTKFSIQISYTVYAYDNET
-346 TVDLNKQNVAN
+346 T
-357 AADLWDNPSVPNSW
+357 
-371 SLFSVRGTDSKL
+371 
-383 TLSGDGDVIAKAND
+383 I
-397 CYAID
+397 I
-402 VQGGGHLVIEG
+402 
-413 GHYNGNIHAV
+413 
-423 YVLEGVAEIKGGTFE
+423 LE
-438 VQQKYPDAEKADE
+438 
-451 FVLNCLDENRKNGTA
+451 NCNFGPKFQYCTNQ
-466 KIIVTGGTFIG
+466 
-477 FNPGDCKA
+477 P
-485 EGNGTN
+485 GNGKLIARNTT
-491 FVAPGYA
+491 FRGWMSGWSDGYFENCTFKHGDLYYPYA
-498 SIPNGTAADGR
+498 R
-509 TIWKVVP
+509 CY
-516 TVEATTEAELEGSFK
+516 GSSVFK
-531 RGSVT
+531 DCEFERL
-536 AISSNISTATITTCH
+536 STATD
-551 SKSNLVF
+551 NRWL
-558 KNGSVLKLEPTET
+558 PTAPNRNDGE
-571 GSLYTLS
+571 GNRLYDYDYAVS
-578 VRKNSNL
+578 CMKQH
-585 TISGN
+585 
-590 GSIIAPVLIN
+590 SIIEFIN
-600 PNPTTSQAAAIE
+600 CRYSDGSAFNKNVFLKGTTDS
-612 VGVQAN
+612 
-618 SGTVN
+618 SGDPDKV
-623 IYDNVT
+623 II
-629 LEGNSG
+629 
-635 AAGSYALRLVN
+635 N
-646 GTANI
+646 GTT
-651 YGGHFKTAG
+651 YT
-660 GLNGDSECIYLQSI
+660 D
-674 KPYREAYRQCNLNIY
+674 
-689 GGVFETTGDAK
+689 
-700 YLINC
+700 IN
-705 KDEPYKDGKC
+705 E
-715 AIKIMGGIFVGFN
+715 F
-728 PADNTAEGAHTNFVA
+728 
-743 SGYKSVETTYNGKQ
+743 TY
-757 AWKVV
+757 W
-762 KE
+762 

>member
-32 GDDGTVTF
+32 GDEGTVTF

-70 QSTPLK
+70 QSTPLP

-91 DLKKSVTL
+91 NLKKSVTL

-204 ATGEVS
+204 ATGKVA

-260 GPQSRTFTNVPVQ
+260 GPQNRTFTNVPVQ

-287 TTDFNVVIEPAFSGE
+287 TTDFNVVIEPAFATTNYNLGALYTASQIGGAVTLSDNVD
-302 FAHEVVSVSTFAALK
+302 FDRTIAVQPGKTMSVNLNGKTVK
-317 AAATAGGDVKLE
+317 NAT
-329 SAIDFTQVV
+329 
-338 TVDNNKTL
+338 
-346 TVDLNKQNVAN
+346 
-357 AADLWDNPSVPNSW
+357 DLWENPSVPNSW

-383 TLSGDGDVIAKAND
+383 TLSGDGDVIAKVND
-397 CYAID
+397 CYAVD
-402 VQGGGHLVIEG
+402 VQGGGHLVIDG

-423 YVLEGVAEIKGGTFE
+423 YVTEGVAEIKGGTFE

-451 FVLNCLDENRKNGTA
+451 FVLNCLDENYKNGTA

-498 SIPNGTAADGR
+498 SIANGTTADGR
-509 TIWKVVP
+509 TIWKVVSA
-516 TVEATTEAELEGSFK
+516 VEATTETELEGSFK
-531 RGSVT
+531 SGSVT

-600 PNPTTSQAAAIE
+600 PNPTKSQAAAIE
-612 VGVQAN
+612 VGVQAY
-618 SGTVN
+618 SGIVN

-674 KPYREAYRQCNLNIY
+674 KPWRGTYRQCNLNIY

-743 SGYKSVETTYNGKQ
+743 PGYKSVETTYNGKQ

>member
-32 GDDGTVTF
+32 GDEGTVTF

-76 VFGDETTVVGEAEMV
+76 VFGDETTVVGEAEM
-91 DLKKSVTL
+91 DNLKQTVSL
-99 KLTSGKSYDVIFWAD
+99 KLTTGKTYDVIFWAAD
-114 ATTDSPYTFNP
+114 NSAKKPYTFDPLTQTVKIKYTN
-125 ASQEVSVDY
+125 VY
-134 SKVNNNSDNCDAFF
+134 SNNDICDAFF
-148 KKETITVSGNQSVDV
+148 KKETITVSGNQNVDV

-178 FDAAKASGLEVT
+178 FDAATIAGLNLT
-190 QTEVVAKAFATLNL
+190 QTQVKATAGDILNL
-204 ATGEVS
+204 ATGKMEGT
-210 DEADRTFTMK
+210 EATRTFKME
-220 AIPTASDGE
+220 AIPTADDGA
-229 FPVAGGYKYLSMDY
+229 FPVAGYKYLLMAYIPISDT
-243 LLVGADKATV
+243 KETV
-253 DVAFNYG
+253 DMTFGYNG
-260 GPQSRTFTNVPVQ
+260 KSTFRSFTNVPLQ

-287 TTDFNVVIEPAFSGE
+287 SVDFNVVIEPAFSGE
-302 FAHEVVSVSTFAALK
+302 FAHEVVSASTFAALK
-317 AAATAGGDVKLE
+317 AAVANGQ
-329 SAIDFTQVV
+329 S
-338 TVDNNKTL
+338 VDAEKTL
-346 TVDLNKQNVAN
+346 VLSGGQSETLNLGDLSISNKNN
-357 AADLWDNPSVPNSW
+357 IWSVSDSDW
-371 SLFSVRGTDSKL
+371 SLLSVRENSSL
-383 TLSGDGDVIAKAND
+383 TITSGAYIAKAND
-397 CYAID
+397 CYAVD
-402 VQGGGHLVIEG
+402 VQDGGHLVIED
-413 GHYNGNIHAV
+413 GHFNGNVHAV
-423 YVLEGVAEIKGGTFE
+423 YVYEGVAEIKGGTFE
-438 VQQKYPDAEKADE
+438 VQQKYSDADKADE
-451 FVLNCLDENRKNGTA
+451 FVLNCYDANRENGTA

-498 SIPNGTAADGR
+498 SIPNGTATDGR

-516 TVEATTEAELEGSFK
+516 TVEATTGAELEGSFK

-536 AISSNISTATITTCH
+536 TIGTNISATETIVCKT
-551 SKSNLVF
+551 KSNLVL
-558 KNGSVLKLEPTET
+558 KNGSVLKVEPTRNAQN
-571 GSLYTLS
+571 YTLGAHGG
-578 VRKNSNL
+578 SNL
-585 TISGN
+585 SISGN

-600 PNPTTSQAAAIE
+600 PNPTTSKASAIE
-612 VGVQAN
+612 VGSASK

-629 LEGNSG
+629 FEGNSG
-635 AAGSYALRLVN
+635 AAGSYALRLIN

-660 GLNGDSECIYLQSI
+660 GSSGNAECIYVQSSQ
-674 KPYREAYRQCNLNIY
+674 PSRGAAYRQCNLNIY

-705 KDEPYKDGKC
+705 LDKPYKDGKC

-743 SGYKSVETTYNGKQ
+743 PGYKSVETTYNGKQ

>member
-8 TFTIAAAAL
+8 SFTIAAAAL

-32 GDDGTVTF
+32 GDEGTVTF

-134 SKVNNNSDNCDAFF
+134 NKVNNNSDNCDAFF

-204 ATGEVS
+204 ATGEVA

-287 TTDFNVVIEPAFSGE
+287 TTDFNVVIEPAFATTNYNLGALYTASQIGGAVTLSDNVD
-302 FAHEVVSVSTFAALK
+302 FDRTIAVQPGKTMSVNLNGKT
-317 AAATAGGDVKLE
+317 VKN
-329 SAIDFTQVV
+329 T
-338 TVDNNKTL
+338 T
-346 TVDLNKQNVAN
+346 
-357 AADLWDNPSVPNSW
+357 DLWENPSVPNSW
-371 SLFSVRGTDSKL
+371 SLFSVRGADSKL
-383 TLSGDGDVIAKAND
+383 TLSGDGEVIAKAND
-397 CYAID
+397 CYAVD
-402 VQGGGHLVIEG
+402 VQDGGHLVIED
-413 GHYNGNIHAV
+413 GHFNGNIHAV
-423 YVLEGVAEIKGGTFE
+423 YVLEGVAEIKGGIFE

-451 FVLNCLDENRKNGTA
+451 FVLNCYDANRENGTA

-498 SIPNGTAADGR
+498 SIANGTTADGR

-516 TVEATTEAELEGSFK
+516 AVEATTEAELEGSFK

-571 GSLYTLS
+571 GDLYTLS

-590 GSIIAPVLIN
+590 GSIIAPVLIS

-612 VGVQAN
+612 VGVQAY
-618 SGTVN
+618 SGIVN

-674 KPYREAYRQCNLNIY
+674 KPWRGTYRQCNLNIY
-689 GGVFETTGDAK
+689 GGIFETTGDAK

>member
-32 GDDGTVTF
+32 GDEGTVTF

-91 DLKKSVTL
+91 NLKKSVTL

-204 ATGEVS
+204 ATGKVS

-287 TTDFNVVIEPAFSGE
+287 TTDFNVVIEPAFATTNYNLGALYTASQIGGAVTLSDNVD
-302 FAHEVVSVSTFAALK
+302 FDRTIAVQPGKIMSVNLNGKT
-317 AAATAGGDVKLE
+317 VKN
-329 SAIDFTQVV
+329 T
-338 TVDNNKTL
+338 T
-346 TVDLNKQNVAN
+346 
-357 AADLWDNPSVPNSW
+357 DLWENPSVPNSW

-383 TLSGDGDVIAKAND
+383 TLSGDGEVIAKAND
-397 CYAID
+397 CYAVD
-402 VQGGGHLVIEG
+402 VQDGGHLVIEG
-413 GHYNGNIHAV
+413 GHFNGNIHAV
-423 YVLEGVAEIKGGTFE
+423 YVEEGTAEIKGGTFE
-438 VQQKYPDAEKADE
+438 VQQKYPDADKADE
-451 FVLNCLDENRKNGTA
+451 FVLNCYDANRKNGTA

-498 SIPNGTAADGR
+498 SIPNGTATDGR

-516 TVEATTEAELEGSFK
+516 AVEATTAEGLKTALTTRGKIVALGQDLEYA
-531 RGSVT
+531 SV
-536 AISSNISTATITTCH
+536 ISPARSTSLVMKNGA
-551 SKSNLVF
+551 VF
-558 KNGSVLKLEPTET
+558 KSTNDDSNNINTLLSISET
-571 GSLYTLS
+571 G
-578 VRKNSNL
+578 VK
-585 TISGN
+585 ISGN
-590 GSIIAPVLIN
+590 GTLEAAPN
-600 PNPTTSQAAAIE
+600 RPNHTSAVIE
-612 VGVQAN
+612 VRNGGSVDIYGNLTFDAKGGSKAN
-618 SGTVN
+618 N
-623 IYDNVT
+623 AI
-629 LEGNSG
+629 
-635 AAGSYALRLVN
+635 RIFK

-651 YGGHFKTAG
+651 HSGYFHTVGGSPKE
-660 GLNGDSECIYLQSI
+660 NSSECILIGY
-674 KPYREAYRQCNLNIY
+674 YNTDCYLNIT
-689 GGVFETTGDAK
+689 GGIFESDGDAT

-705 KDEPYKDGKC
+705 MDDYKKRC
-715 AIKIMGGIFVGFN
+715 HVKVMGGTFVGFN
-728 PADNTAEGAHTNFVA
+728 PADNTADGAHTNYVA
-743 SGYKSVETTYNGKQ
+743 PGYKSVETTYNGKQ

>member
-32 GDDGTVTF
+32 GDEGTVTF

-91 DLKKSVTL
+91 NLKKSVTL

-204 ATGEVS
+204 ATGKVA

-287 TTDFNVVIEPAFSGE
+287 TTDFNVVIEPAFATTNYNLGALYTASQIGGAVTLSDNVD
-302 FAHEVVSVSTFAALK
+302 FDRTIAVQPGKTMSVNLNGKT
-317 AAATAGGDVKLE
+317 VKN
-329 SAIDFTQVV
+329 T
-338 TVDNNKTL
+338 T
-346 TVDLNKQNVAN
+346 
-357 AADLWDNPSVPNSW
+357 DLWENPSVPNSW

-423 YVLEGVAEIKGGTFE
+423 YVTEGVAEIKGGTFE

-498 SIPNGTAADGR
+498 SIANGTAADGR

-516 TVEATTEAELEGSFK
+516 AVEATTAEGLETALTTRGKIVALGQDLEYASSISPAKNTSLVMKNGAVFKSTNDDSNNINTLLSISATGVKIFGNGTLEAAPNRPNHPSAVIEVRNG
-531 RGSVT
+531 GSVD
-536 AISSNISTATITTCH
+536 
-551 SKSNLVF
+551 
-558 KNGSVLKLEPTET
+558 
-571 GSLYTLS
+571 
-578 VRKNSNL
+578 
-585 TISGN
+585 ISGN
-590 GSIIAPVLIN
+590 LTFDAKGGSKAN
-600 PNPTTSQAAAIE
+600 NAIKI
-612 VGVQAN
+612 
-618 SGTVN
+618 T
-623 IYDNVT
+623 
-629 LEGNSG
+629 
-635 AAGSYALRLVN
+635 N

-651 YGGHFKTAG
+651 HSGYFHTAG
-660 GLNGDSECIYLQSI
+660 GTPKESTSECIYVAAE
-674 KPYREAYRQCNLNIY
+674 YRASAKAILNIY
-689 GGVFETTGDAK
+689 GGVFECDGDAT

-705 KDEPYKDGKC
+705 KDEYRSKC
-715 AIKIMGGIFVGFN
+715 TIKIMGGIFVGFN

-743 SGYKSVETTYNGKQ
+743 PGYKSVETTYNGKQ

>member
-32 GDDGTVTF
+32 GDEGTVTF

-91 DLKKSVTL
+91 NLKKSVTL

-204 ATGEVS
+204 ATGKVS

-260 GPQSRTFTNVPVQ
+260 GPQNRTFTNVPVQ

-302 FAHEVVSVSTFAALK
+302 FAHEVVSISTFAALK

-357 AADLWDNPSVPNSW
+357 AADLWDKAPNQW
-371 SLFSVRGTDSKL
+371 SLFSVRRGSTL
-383 TLSGDGDVIAKAND
+383 TLKGDGDVIAKAND
-397 CYAID
+397 CYAVD
-402 VQGGGHLVIEG
+402 VQDGGHLVIED

-423 YVLEGVAEIKGGTFE
+423 YVEEGTAEIKGGTFE
-438 VQQKYPDAEKADE
+438 VQQKFPDADKADE
-451 FVLNCLDENRKNGTA
+451 FVLNCYDANRKNGTA

-498 SIPNGTAADGR
+498 SVCESKTADGR
-509 TIWKVVP
+509 EIWKVIPV
-516 TVEATTEAELEGSFK
+516 TRNNIIAALEKQGAK
-531 RGSVT
+531 VC
-536 AISSNISTATITTCH
+536 ISNDYQGGAYLSKDDITSTLMLNKATITPISGKRSTINIEGTNLNVTGTG
-551 SKSNLVF
+551 KFVGPSNNF
-558 KNGSVLKLEPTET
+558 AET
-571 GSLYTLS
+571 GAFWVQHSNTLNIDGNIS
-578 VRKNSNL
+578 VESGTNSDFNACV
-585 TISGN
+585 IVYN
-590 GSIIAPVLIN
+590 
-600 PNPTTSQAAAIE
+600 
-612 VGVQAN
+612 
-618 SGTVN
+618 GTVN
-623 IYDNVT
+623 ISNGYFHSSVSKD
-629 LEGNSG
+629 
-635 AAGSYALRLVN
+635 GS
-646 GTANI
+646 
-651 YGGHFKTAG
+651 
-660 GLNGDSECIYLQSI
+660 SSPCIYLFGNTGV
-674 KPYREAYRQCNLNIY
+674 AYANIT
-689 GGVFETTGDAK
+689 GGVFEADGDAMF
-700 YLINC
+700 LINC
-705 KDEPYKDGKC
+705 DDTYKSRCHVKV
-715 AIKIMGGIFVGFN
+715 MGGTFVGFN
-728 PADNTAEGAHTNFVA
+728 PADNTADGAHTNYVA
-743 SGYKSVETTYNGKQ
+743 PGYKSVETTYNGKQ

>member
-32 GDDGTVTF
+32 GDEGTVTF

-70 QSTPLK
+70 QSTPLP
-76 VFGDETTVVGEAEMV
+76 VFGDETTVVGEAEMNN
-91 DLKKSVTL
+91 LKQTVSL
-99 KLTSGKSYDVIFWAD
+99 KLTTGKTYDVIFWAD

-287 TTDFNVVIEPAFSGE
+287 TTDFNVVIEPAFATTNYNLGALYTASQIGGAVTLSDNVD
-302 FAHEVVSVSTFAALK
+302 FDRTIAVQPGKTMSVNLNGKT
-317 AAATAGGDVKLE
+317 VKN
-329 SAIDFTQVV
+329 T
-338 TVDNNKTL
+338 T
-346 TVDLNKQNVAN
+346 
-357 AADLWDNPSVPNSW
+357 DLWENPSVPNSW

-423 YVLEGVAEIKGGTFE
+423 YVTEGVAEIKGGTFE

-451 FVLNCLDENRKNGTA
+451 FVLNCLDENYKNGTA

-491 FVAPGYA
+491 FVAPGHA

-516 TVEATTEAELEGSFK
+516 AVEATTGAELEGSFK

-536 AISSNISTATITTCH
+536 TIGTNISATETIVCKT
-551 SKSNLVF
+551 KSNLVL
-558 KNGSVLKLEPTET
+558 KNGSALKVEPTRNAQN
-571 GSLYTLS
+571 YTLGAYGG
-578 VRKNSNL
+578 SNL
-585 TISGN
+585 SISGN

-600 PNPTTSQAAAIE
+600 PNPTTSQASAIE
-612 VGVQAN
+612 VGSASK

-629 LEGNSG
+629 FEGNSG
-635 AAGSYALRLVN
+635 AAGSYALRLIN

-660 GLNGDSECIYLQSI
+660 GSSGNSECIFLQSI
-674 KPYREAYRQCNLNIY
+674 KPWGGTYRQCNLNIY

-743 SGYKSVETTYNGKQ
+743 PGYKSVETTYNGKQ

>member
-17 LVTSC
+17 LMTSC

-32 GDDGTVTF
+32 GDEGTVTF

-48 GTRAFA
+48 ETRAFA

-91 DLKKSVTL
+91 NLKKSVTL

-204 ATGEVS
+204 ATGKVA

-260 GPQSRTFTNVPVQ
+260 GPQNRTFTNVPVQ

-302 FAHEVVSVSTFAALK
+302 FAHEVVSISTFAALK

-329 SAIDFTQVV
+329 SAIDFTQAV

-346 TVDLNKQNVAN
+346 TVDLNKQDVAN
-357 AADLWDNPSVPNSW
+357 ATDLWDKTPDQW
-371 SLFSVRGTDSKL
+371 SLFSVRRGSTL
-383 TLSGDGDVIAKAND
+383 TLKGDGEVIAKAND
-397 CYAID
+397 CYAVD
-402 VQGGGHLVIEG
+402 VQDGGHLVIEG

-423 YVLEGVAEIKGGTFE
+423 YVQKGTAEIKGGTFE
-438 VQQKYPDAEKADE
+438 VQQKYSAEDPDEY
-451 FVLNCLDENRKNGTA
+451 VLNCYDANYINGTA
-466 KIIVTGGTFIG
+466 KIIVSGGTFIG
-477 FNPGDCKA
+477 FNPGNCKA
-485 EGNGTN
+485 EDKNGTN
-491 FVAPGYA
+491 FLAPGYA
-498 SIPNGTAADGR
+498 SVADGTTADGR
-509 TIWKVVP
+509 VIYKVIQAP
-516 TVEATTEAELEGSFK
+516 TTRSEIINLLSKDGGSICIGSDYEGGAYLSK
-531 RGSVT
+531 DGVT
-536 AISSNISTATITTCH
+536 ASFAISNNAVVTPLQKKSQRSTFNIDGTNLNLFGNGKILGPCNVTDSDEGAIWVQGGSTL
-551 SKSNLVF
+551 N
-558 KNGSVLKLEPTET
+558 
-571 GSLYTLS
+571 
-578 VRKNSNL
+578 
-585 TISGN
+585 ISGN
-590 GSIIAPVLIN
+590 LSI
-600 PNPTTSQAAAIE
+600 E
-612 VGVQAN
+612 G
-618 SGTVN
+618 GTGGHLNACV
-623 IYDNVT
+623 IIF
-629 LEGNSG
+629 
-635 AAGSYALRLVN
+635 N
-646 GTANI
+646 GTTNI
-651 YGGHFKTAG
+651 QNGYFHSSIDK
-660 GLNGDSECIYLQSI
+660 NGDSNPCIILAPI
-674 KPYREAYRQCNLNIY
+674 KSPTVTGYSKLNIY
-689 GGVFETTGDAK
+689 GGVFEADGDAK
-700 YLINC
+700 FVINC
-705 KDEPYKDGKC
+705 QDEDKDRCSVKV
-715 AIKIMGGIFVGFN
+715 MGGTFVGFN
-728 PADNTAEGAHTNFVA
+728 PADNTADGAHTNYVA
-743 SGYKSVETTYNGKQ
+743 PGYKSVETTYNGKQ

>member
-32 GDDGTVTF
+32 GDEGTVTF

-91 DLKKSVTL
+91 NLKKSVTL

-204 ATGEVS
+204 ATGKVS

-302 FAHEVVSVSTFAALK
+302 FAHEVVSISTFAALK

-357 AADLWDNPSVPNSW
+357 AADLWDKAPNQW
-371 SLFSVRGTDSKL
+371 SLFSVRRGSTL
-383 TLSGDGDVIAKAND
+383 TLKGDGEVIAKAND
-397 CYAID
+397 CYAVD
-402 VQGGGHLVIEG
+402 VQDGGHLVIED

-423 YVLEGVAEIKGGTFE
+423 YVEEGTAEIKGGTFE

-451 FVLNCLDENRKNGTA
+451 FVLNCYDANRRNGTA

-498 SIPNGTAADGR
+498 SVCESKTADGR
-509 TIWKVVP
+509 EIWKVIPV
-516 TVEATTEAELEGSFK
+516 TRNNIIAALEKQGAK
-531 RGSVT
+531 VC
-536 AISSNISTATITTCH
+536 ISNDYQGGAYLSKNDITSTLMLNKATITPIPNKMSTINIEGTNLNVTGTGKFVGPSNSYTTTGAFWVQH
-551 SKSNLVF
+551 SNTLNIDGNISVESGTNSDFNACVIVF
-558 KNGSVLKLEPTET
+558 N
-571 GSLYTLS
+571 
-578 VRKNSNL
+578 
-585 TISGN
+585 
-590 GSIIAPVLIN
+590 
-600 PNPTTSQAAAIE
+600 
-612 VGVQAN
+612 
-618 SGTVN
+618 GTVN
-623 IYDNVT
+623 ISNGYFHSSVSKD
-629 LEGNSG
+629 
-635 AAGSYALRLVN
+635 GS
-646 GTANI
+646 
-651 YGGHFKTAG
+651 
-660 GLNGDSECIYLQSI
+660 SSPCIYLFGNTGV
-674 KPYREAYRQCNLNIY
+674 AYANIT
-689 GGVFETTGDAK
+689 GGVFEADGDAMFI
-700 YLINC
+700 INC
-705 KDEPYKDGKC
+705 DDTNKSRCHVKV
-715 AIKIMGGIFVGFN
+715 MGGTFVGFN
-728 PADNTAEGAHTNFVA
+728 PADNTADGAHTNYVA
-743 SGYKSVETTYNGKQ
+743 PGYKSVETTYNGKQ

>member
-70 QSTPLK
+70 QSTPLP

-91 DLKKSVTL
+91 NLKKSVTL

-204 ATGEVS
+204 ATGKVS

-287 TTDFNVVIEPAFSGE
+287 TTDFNVVIEPAFATTNYNLGSLYTASQIGGAVTLSDNVD
-302 FAHEVVSVSTFAALK
+302 FDRTIAVQPGKTMSVNLNGKT
-317 AAATAGGDVKLE
+317 VKN
-329 SAIDFTQVV
+329 T
-338 TVDNNKTL
+338 T
-346 TVDLNKQNVAN
+346 
-357 AADLWDNPSVPNSW
+357 DLWENPSVPNSW

-397 CYAID
+397 CYAVD
-402 VQGGGHLVIEG
+402 VQDGGHLVIEG
-413 GHYNGNIHAV
+413 GHFNGNVHAV

-451 FVLNCLDENRKNGTA
+451 FVLNCYDANRENGTA

-516 TVEATTEAELEGSFK
+516 AVEATTGAELEGSFK

-536 AISSNISTATITTCH
+536 TIGTNISATETIVCKT
-551 SKSNLVF
+551 KSNLVL
-558 KNGSVLKLEPTET
+558 KNGSVLKVEPTRIAQN
-571 GSLYTLS
+571 YTLGAHGG
-578 VRKNSNL
+578 SNL
-585 TISGN
+585 SISGN
-590 GSIIAPVLIN
+590 GSIIAPVL
-600 PNPTTSQAAAIE
+600 PDPTTYLASAIE
-612 VGVQAN
+612 VGSASK

-629 LEGNSG
+629 FEGNSG
-635 AAGSYALRLVN
+635 AAGSYALRLIN

-660 GLNGDSECIYLQSI
+660 GSSGNAECIYLQSSQ
-674 KPYREAYRQCNLNIY
+674 PYRGAAYNQCNLNIY

-705 KDEPYKDGKC
+705 LDKPYKDGKC

-743 SGYKSVETTYNGKQ
+743 PGYKSVETTYNGKQ

>member
-32 GDDGTVTF
+32 GDEGTVTF

-91 DLKKSVTL
+91 NLKKSVTL

-287 TTDFNVVIEPAFSGE
+287 TTDFNVVIEPAFATTNYNLGALYTASQIGGAVTLSDNVD
-302 FAHEVVSVSTFAALK
+302 FDRTIAVQPGKTMSVNLNGKT
-317 AAATAGGDVKLE
+317 VKN
-329 SAIDFTQVV
+329 T
-338 TVDNNKTL
+338 T
-346 TVDLNKQNVAN
+346 
-357 AADLWDNPSVPNSW
+357 DLWENPSVPNSW

-423 YVLEGVAEIKGGTFE
+423 YVTEGVAEIKGGTFE

-451 FVLNCLDENRKNGTA
+451 FVLNCLDENYKNGTA

-498 SIPNGTAADGR
+498 SVCESKTADGR

-516 TVEATTEAELEGSFK
+516 AVEATTEAELEGSFK

-571 GSLYTLS
+571 GDLYTLS

-590 GSIIAPVLIN
+590 GSIIAPVLIS

-612 VGVQAN
+612 VGVQAY

-674 KPYREAYRQCNLNIY
+674 KPWRGTYRQCNLNIY

-743 SGYKSVETTYNGKQ
+743 PGYKSVKTTYNGKQ

>member
-32 GDDGTVTF
+32 GDEGTVTF

-76 VFGDETTVVGEAEMV
+76 VFGDETTVVGEAEMNN
-91 DLKKSVTL
+91 LKQTVSL
-99 KLTSGKSYDVIFWAD
+99 KLTTGKTYDVIFWAD

-204 ATGEVS
+204 ATGKVS

-287 TTDFNVVIEPAFSGE
+287 TTDFNVVIEPAFATTNYNLGALYTASQIGGAVTLSDNVD
-302 FAHEVVSVSTFAALK
+302 FDRTIAVQPGKTMSVNLNGKT
-317 AAATAGGDVKLE
+317 VKN
-329 SAIDFTQVV
+329 T
-338 TVDNNKTL
+338 T
-346 TVDLNKQNVAN
+346 
-357 AADLWDNPSVPNSW
+357 DLWENPSVPNSW

-423 YVLEGVAEIKGGTFE
+423 YVTEGVAEIKGGTFE

-451 FVLNCLDENRKNGTA
+451 FVLNCLDENYKNGTA

-498 SIPNGTAADGR
+498 SIANGTAADGR

-516 TVEATTEAELEGSFK
+516 AVEATTEAELEGSFK

-536 AISSNISTATITTCH
+536 AISSNINTATITTCH

-590 GSIIAPVLIN
+590 GSIIAPVLIS

-612 VGVQAN
+612 VGVQAY
-618 SGTVN
+618 SGIVN

-660 GLNGDSECIYLQSI
+660 GLNGDSECIYLESI
-674 KPYREAYRQCNLNIY
+674 KPYRGTYRQCNLNIY

-743 SGYKSVETTYNGKQ
+743 PGYKSVETTYNGKQ

>member
-32 GDDGTVTF
+32 GDEGTVTF

-91 DLKKSVTL
+91 NLKKSVTL

-204 ATGEVS
+204 ATGKVA

-260 GPQSRTFTNVPVQ
+260 GPQNRTFTNVPVQ

-287 TTDFNVVIEPAFSGE
+287 TTDFNVVIEPAFATTNYNLGALYTASQIGGAVTLSDNVD
-302 FAHEVVSVSTFAALK
+302 FDRTIAVQPGKTMSVNLNGKT
-317 AAATAGGDVKLE
+317 VKN
-329 SAIDFTQVV
+329 T
-338 TVDNNKTL
+338 T
-346 TVDLNKQNVAN
+346 
-357 AADLWDNPSVPNSW
+357 DLWENPSVPNSW

-397 CYAID
+397 CYAVD
-402 VQGGGHLVIEG
+402 VQGGGHLVIDG

-423 YVLEGVAEIKGGTFE
+423 YVTEGVAEIKGGTFE

-451 FVLNCLDENRKNGTA
+451 FVLNCLDENYKNGTA

-498 SIPNGTAADGR
+498 SIPNGTTADGR
-509 TIWKVVP
+509 TIWKVVSA
-516 TVEATTEAELEGSFK
+516 VEATTETELEGSFK
-531 RGSVT
+531 SGSVT
-536 AISSNISTATITTCH
+536 AISSNISTATITTCL

-600 PNPTTSQAAAIE
+600 PNPTKSQAAAIE
-612 VGVQAN
+612 VGVQAY
-618 SGTVN
+618 SGIVN

-674 KPYREAYRQCNLNIY
+674 KPWRGTYRQCNLNIY

-743 SGYKSVETTYNGKQ
+743 PGYKSVETTYNGKQ

>member
-8 TFTIAAAAL
+8 SFTIAAAAL

-32 GDDGTVTF
+32 GDEGTVTF

-76 VFGDETTVVGEAEMV
+76 VFDDETTVVGEAEMV
-91 DLKKSVTL
+91 NLKKSVTL

-125 ASQEVSVDY
+125 ASREVSVDY

-204 ATGEVS
+204 ATGEVA

-260 GPQSRTFTNVPVQ
+260 GPQNRTFTNVPVQ

-287 TTDFNVVIEPAFSGE
+287 TTDFNVVIEPAFATTNYNLGALYTASQIGGAVTLSDNVD
-302 FAHEVVSVSTFAALK
+302 FDRTIAVQPGKTMSVNLNGKT
-317 AAATAGGDVKLE
+317 VKN
-329 SAIDFTQVV
+329 T
-338 TVDNNKTL
+338 T
-346 TVDLNKQNVAN
+346 
-357 AADLWDNPSVPNSW
+357 DLWENPSVPNSW

-383 TLSGDGDVIAKAND
+383 TLSGDGEVIAKAND
-397 CYAID
+397 CYAVD
-402 VQGGGHLVIEG
+402 VQGGGHLVIED
-413 GHYNGNIHAV
+413 GHFNGNIHAV

-451 FVLNCLDENRKNGTA
+451 FVLNCYDTNRRNGTA

-485 EGNGTN
+485 EGDGTN
-491 FVAPGYA
+491 FVASGYA
-498 SIPNGTAADGR
+498 SIANGTAADGR

-516 TVEATTEAELEGSFK
+516 AVEATTGAELEGSFK

-536 AISSNISTATITTCH
+536 TIGTNISATETIVCKT
-551 SKSNLVF
+551 KSNLVL
-558 KNGSVLKLEPTET
+558 KNGSVLKVEPTRNAQN
-571 GSLYTLS
+571 YTLGAYGG
-578 VRKNSNL
+578 SNL
-585 TISGN
+585 SISGN
-590 GSIIAPVLIN
+590 GSIIAPIL
-600 PNPTTSQAAAIE
+600 PNPTTSQASAIE
-612 VGVQAN
+612 VGSASK

-629 LEGNSG
+629 FEGNLG
-635 AAGSYALRLVN
+635 AAGSYALRLIN

-660 GLNGDSECIYLQSI
+660 GSSGNAECIYLQSSQ
-674 KPYREAYRQCNLNIY
+674 PYRGAAYNQCNLNIY

-705 KDEPYKDGKC
+705 LDKPYKDGKC

-743 SGYKSVETTYNGKQ
+743 TGYKSVETTYNGKQ

>member
-17 LVTSC
+17 LMTSC

-32 GDDGTVTF
+32 GDEGTVTF

-70 QSTPLK
+70 QSTPLP
-76 VFGDETTVVGEAEMV
+76 VFGDETTVVGEAEMNN
-91 DLKKSVTL
+91 LKQTVSL
-99 KLTSGKSYDVIFWAD
+99 KLTTGKTYDVIFWAD

-204 ATGEVS
+204 ATGKVS

-287 TTDFNVVIEPAFSGE
+287 TTDFNVVIEPAFATTNYNLGALYTASQIGGAVTLSDNVD
-302 FAHEVVSVSTFAALK
+302 FDRTIAVQPGKTMSVNLNGKT
-317 AAATAGGDVKLE
+317 VKN
-329 SAIDFTQVV
+329 T
-338 TVDNNKTL
+338 T
-346 TVDLNKQNVAN
+346 
-357 AADLWDNPSVPNSW
+357 DLWENPSVPDSW

-383 TLSGDGDVIAKAND
+383 TLSGDGEVIAKAND
-397 CYAID
+397 CYAVD
-402 VQGGGHLVIEG
+402 VQDGGHLVIED

-423 YVLEGVAEIKGGTFE
+423 YVEEGTAEIKGGTFE
-438 VQQKYPDAEKADE
+438 VQQKYPDADKADE
-451 FVLNCLDENRKNGTA
+451 FVLNCYDANRKNGTA

-516 TVEATTEAELEGSFK
+516 AVEATTAEGLETALTTRGKIVALGQDLEYASSISPARNTSLVMKNGAVFKSTNDDSNNINTLLSISATGVKIFGNGTLEAAPNRPNHPSAVIEVRNG
-531 RGSVT
+531 GSVD
-536 AISSNISTATITTCH
+536 
-551 SKSNLVF
+551 
-558 KNGSVLKLEPTET
+558 
-571 GSLYTLS
+571 
-578 VRKNSNL
+578 
-585 TISGN
+585 ISGN
-590 GSIIAPVLIN
+590 LTFDAKGGSMANNAIKIIK
-600 PNPTTSQAAAIE
+600 
-612 VGVQAN
+612 
-618 SGTVN
+618 
-623 IYDNVT
+623 
-629 LEGNSG
+629 
-635 AAGSYALRLVN
+635 

-651 YGGHFKTAG
+651 HSGYFHTAG
-660 GLNGDSECIYLQSI
+660 GTPKESTSECIYLASDWSASS
-674 KPYREAYRQCNLNIY
+674 KANLNIY
-689 GGVFETTGDAK
+689 GGVFECDGDAT

-705 KDEPYKDGKC
+705 KDEYRSKC
-715 AIKIMGGIFVGFN
+715 AIKIMGGTFVGFN
-728 PADNTAEGAHTNFVA
+728 PADNTADGAHTNYVA

>member
-8 TFTIAAAAL
+8 SFTIAAAAL

-76 VFGDETTVVGEAEMV
+76 VFGDETTVMGEAEMNN
-91 DLKKSVTL
+91 LKQTVSL
-99 KLTSGKSYDVIFWAD
+99 KLTTGKTYDVIFWAD

-204 ATGEVS
+204 ATGEVA

-243 LLVGADKATV
+243 QLVGADKATV

-260 GPQSRTFTNVPVQ
+260 GPQNRTFTNVPVQ

-287 TTDFNVVIEPAFSGE
+287 TTDFNVVIEPAFATTNYNLGALYTASQIGGAVTLSDNVD
-302 FAHEVVSVSTFAALK
+302 FDRTIAVQPGKTMSVNLNGKT
-317 AAATAGGDVKLE
+317 VKN
-329 SAIDFTQVV
+329 T
-338 TVDNNKTL
+338 T
-346 TVDLNKQNVAN
+346 
-357 AADLWDNPSVPNSW
+357 DLWENPSVPNSW

-383 TLSGDGDVIAKAND
+383 TLSGDGEVIAKAND
-397 CYAID
+397 CYAVD
-402 VQGGGHLVIEG
+402 VQDGGHLVIED
-413 GHYNGNIHAV
+413 GHFNGNIHAV
-423 YVLEGVAEIKGGTFE
+423 YVLEGVAEIKGGIFE

-451 FVLNCLDENRKNGTA
+451 FVLNCYDANRENGTA

-498 SIPNGTAADGR
+498 SIANGTTADGR

-516 TVEATTEAELEGSFK
+516 AVEATTAEGLETALTT
-531 RGSVT
+531 RGKIVALGQDLEYASS
-536 AISSNISTATITTCH
+536 ISPARNTSLVMKNGA
-551 SKSNLVF
+551 VF
-558 KNGSVLKLEPTET
+558 KSTNDDSNNINTLLSISAT
-571 GSLYTLS
+571 G
-578 VRKNSNL
+578 VK
-585 TISGN
+585 ISGN
-590 GSIIAPVLIN
+590 GTLEAAPN
-600 PNPTTSQAAAIE
+600 RPNHPSAVIEVRNGGSVDISGNLTFDAKGGSQANNAIK
-612 VGVQAN
+612 
-618 SGTVN
+618 
-623 IYDNVT
+623 IIK
-629 LEGNSG
+629 
-635 AAGSYALRLVN
+635 

-651 YGGHFKTAG
+651 HSGYFHTVGGATKEST
-660 GLNGDSECIYLQSI
+660 SECIYLESGWAASS
-674 KPYREAYRQCNLNIY
+674 KANLNIY
-689 GGVFETTGDAK
+689 GGVFECDGDAT

-705 KDEPYKDGKC
+705 KDEYRSKC
-715 AIKIMGGIFVGFN
+715 TIKIMGGIFVGFN
-728 PADNTAEGAHTNFVA
+728 PADNTADGAHTNYVA
-743 SGYKSVETTYNGKQ
+743 TGYKSVETTYNGKL

>member
-32 GDDGTVTF
+32 GDEGTVTF

-76 VFGDETTVVGEAEMV
+76 VFGDETTVVGEAEMNN
-91 DLKKSVTL
+91 LKQTVSL
-99 KLTSGKSYDVIFWAD
+99 KLTTGKTYDVIFWAD

-204 ATGEVS
+204 ATGKVS

-260 GPQSRTFTNVPVQ
+260 GPQNRTFTNVPVQ

-357 AADLWDNPSVPNSW
+357 AADLWDKTPDQW
-371 SLFSVRGTDSKL
+371 SLFSVRIGSTL
-383 TLSGDGDVIAKAND
+383 TLKGDGEVIAKAND
-397 CYAID
+397 CYAVD
-402 VQGGGHLVIEG
+402 VQDGGHLVIED

-423 YVLEGVAEIKGGTFE
+423 YVEEGTAEIKGGTFE
-438 VQQKYPDAEKADE
+438 VQQKFPDADKADE

-498 SIPNGTAADGR
+498 SVCESKTADGR
-509 TIWKVVP
+509 EIWKVIPV
-516 TVEATTEAELEGSFK
+516 TRNNIIAALEKQGAK
-531 RGSVT
+531 VC
-536 AISSNISTATITTCH
+536 ISNDYQGGAYLSKDDITSTLMLNKATITPIPNKMSTINIEGTNLNVTGTGKFVGPSNSYTTTGAFWVQH
-551 SKSNLVF
+551 SNTLNIDGNISVESGTNSDFNACVIVF
-558 KNGSVLKLEPTET
+558 N
-571 GSLYTLS
+571 
-578 VRKNSNL
+578 
-585 TISGN
+585 
-590 GSIIAPVLIN
+590 
-600 PNPTTSQAAAIE
+600 
-612 VGVQAN
+612 
-618 SGTVN
+618 GTVN
-623 IYDNVT
+623 ISNGYFHSSVSKD
-629 LEGNSG
+629 
-635 AAGSYALRLVN
+635 GS
-646 GTANI
+646 
-651 YGGHFKTAG
+651 
-660 GLNGDSECIYLQSI
+660 SSPCIYLFGNTGV
-674 KPYREAYRQCNLNIY
+674 AYANIT
-689 GGVFETTGDAK
+689 GGVFEADGDAMFT
-700 YLINC
+700 INC
-705 KDEPYKDGKC
+705 DDTNKSRCHVKV
-715 AIKIMGGIFVGFN
+715 MGGTFVGFN
-728 PADNTAEGAHTNFVA
+728 PADNTADGAHTNYVA
-743 SGYKSVETTYNGKQ
+743 TGYKSVETTYNGKQ

>member
-32 GDDGTVTF
+32 GDEGTVTF

-76 VFGDETTVVGEAEMV
+76 VFGDETTVVGEAEMNN
-91 DLKKSVTL
+91 LKQTVSL
-99 KLTSGKSYDVIFWAD
+99 KLTTGKTYDVIFWAAD
-114 ATTDSPYTFNP
+114 NSAKKPYTFDPLTQTVKITYTN
-125 ASQEVSVDY
+125 VY
-134 SKVNNNSDNCDAFF
+134 SNNDICDAFF
-148 KKETITVSGNQSVDV
+148 KKETITVSGNQNVDV

-178 FDAAKASGLEVT
+178 FDAATIAGLNLT
-190 QTEVVAKAFATLNL
+190 QTQVKATAGDILNL
-204 ATGEVS
+204 ATGKMEGT
-210 DEADRTFTMK
+210 EATRTFKMK
-220 AIPTASDGE
+220 AIPTADDGA
-229 FPVAGGYKYLSMDY
+229 FPVAGYKYLLMAYIPISDT
-243 LLVGADKATV
+243 KETV
-253 DVAFNYG
+253 DMTFGYNG
-260 GPQSRTFTNVPVQ
+260 KSTFRSFTNVPLQ

-287 TTDFNVVIEPAFSGE
+287 SVDFNVVIEPAFSGE
-302 FAHEVVSVSTFAALK
+302 FAHEVVSASTFAALK
-317 AAATAGGDVKLE
+317 AAVANGQ
-329 SAIDFTQVV
+329 S
-338 TVDNNKTL
+338 VDAEKTL
-346 TVDLNKQNVAN
+346 VLSGGQSETLNLGDLSISNKNN
-357 AADLWDNPSVPNSW
+357 IWSDSDSDW
-371 SLFSVRGTDSKL
+371 SLLSVRENSSL
-383 TLSGDGDVIAKAND
+383 TITSGAYIAKAND
-397 CYAID
+397 CFAVD
-402 VQGGGHLVIEG
+402 VQDGGHLVIED
-413 GHYNGNIHAV
+413 GHFNGNVHAV
-423 YVLEGVAEIKGGTFE
+423 YVYEGVAEIKGGTFE
-438 VQQKYPDAEKADE
+438 VQQKYSDADKADE
-451 FVLNCLDENRKNGTA
+451 FVLNCYDANRENGTA

-516 TVEATTEAELEGSFK
+516 AVEATTGAELKGSFK

-536 AISSNISTATITTCH
+536 TIGTNISATETIVCKT
-551 SKSNLVF
+551 KSNLVL
-558 KNGSVLKLEPTET
+558 KNGSVLKVEPTRIAQN
-571 GSLYTLS
+571 YTLGAHGG
-578 VRKNSNL
+578 SNL
-585 TISGN
+585 SISGN
-590 GSIIAPVLIN
+590 GSIIAPVL
-600 PNPTTSQAAAIE
+600 PDPTTYLASAIE
-612 VGVQAN
+612 VGSPSK

-623 IYDNVT
+623 IYGNVT
-629 LEGNSG
+629 FEGNSG
-635 AAGSYALRLVN
+635 AAGSYALRLIN

-660 GLNGDSECIYLQSI
+660 GSSGNAECIYVQSSQ
-674 KPYREAYRQCNLNIY
+674 PSRGAAYNQCNLNIY
-689 GGVFETTGDAK
+689 GGVFETTVDAK

-705 KDEPYKDGKC
+705 LDKPYKDGKC

-743 SGYKSVETTYNGKQ
+743 PDYKSVETTYNGKQ